1 MRHSLPRSKTL
12 PVDQA
17 SIAIHSATFSYTTA
31 HAAGS
36 EVPGARAAAGT
47 HGEATTPGDH
57 HRKNR
62 RKAGAVR
69 APNQNIENN
78 PMQSSR
84 ARRLDGCFT
93 PENILTRRANQ
104 RHYPTIAQ
112 FEIAHGAA
120 HRLSARLQPK
130 NPHN

>member
-1 MRHSLPRSKTL
+1 VRLWERERQRARTGRP
-12 PVDQA
+12 PPP
-17 SIAIHSATFSYTTA
+17 AIIT
-31 HAAGS
+31 G
-36 EVPGARAAAGT
+36 
-47 HGEATTPGDH
+47 
-57 HRKNR
+57 KNR